1 MPVVEVH
8 LPRAPSEQHV
18 TFREQVAD
26 AFEGAESVIKAATS
40 PLPTQTGDGSYV
52 QTTKT
57 TGLLKDVTMLRP
69 GDVRTIVDLAKT
81 ALTGSPTDDST
92 FLLERLVKLSSE
104 LPLSSRDGTFL
115 NDAFIQQLYDDLQ
128 HPAIAAVSSDHK
140 YRAADGSFNVSLLDY
155 CLRSSRFAVIPR
167 TCCPYR

>member
-26 AFEGAESVIKAATS
+26 AFEGAESVIKVAIR

-57 TGLLKDVTMLRP
+57 TGLLKDCYQ
-69 GDVRTIVDLAKT
+69 A
-81 ALTGSPTDDST
+81 SPWRR
-92 FLLERLVKLSSE
+92 E
-104 LPLSSRDGTFL
+104 
-115 NDAFIQQLYDDLQ
+115 ND
-128 HPAIAAVSSDHK
+128 
-140 YRAADGSFNVSLLDY
+140 R
-155 CLRSSRFAVIPR
+155 
-167 TCCPYR
+167 

>member
-57 TGLLKDVTMLRP
+57 TGLLKDVTKLHP
-69 GDVRTIVDLAKT
+69 GDVRTIAKT
-81 ALTGSPTDDST
+81 ALTVSPIDDSS

-115 NDAFIQQLYDDLQ
+115 NNAFIQQLYDDLQ
-128 HPAIAAVSSDHK
+128 HPPTAAVSSDHK
-140 YRAADGSFNVSLLDY
+140 YRSADGSFNVSLLDY
-155 CLRSSRFAVIPR
+155 CLRSWRFAVIPR
-167 TCCPYR
+167 TCCPCR